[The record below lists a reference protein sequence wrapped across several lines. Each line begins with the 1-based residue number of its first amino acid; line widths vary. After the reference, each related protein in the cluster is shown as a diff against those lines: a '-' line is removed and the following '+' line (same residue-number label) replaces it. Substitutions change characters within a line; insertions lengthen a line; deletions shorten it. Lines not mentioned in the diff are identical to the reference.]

1 MLSCL
6 GACTL
11 VHLLL
16 SFQLFLIELLVMLDY
31 FFPLQPTIYIND
43 LLQQLQ
49 VAFIVVVALLL
60 YAQRL

>member
-1 MLSCL
+1 
-6 GACTL
+6 
-11 VHLLL
+11 
-16 SFQLFLIELLVMLDY
+16 MLDY